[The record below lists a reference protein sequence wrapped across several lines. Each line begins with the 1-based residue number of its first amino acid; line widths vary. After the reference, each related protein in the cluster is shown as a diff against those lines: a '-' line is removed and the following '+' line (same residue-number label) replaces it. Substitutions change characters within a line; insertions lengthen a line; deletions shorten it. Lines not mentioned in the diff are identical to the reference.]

1 MRWLAESLEEKAH
14 GRRGIAQRR
23 QQEVDGGTGG
33 IDGPIEAI
41 FAQPLEKVKFATR
54 REELGCLADSE
65 AGFSALQ
72 HSHNLRPSCSTALRS
87 GALACG
93 PEVTALSKNAGSPLR
108 AVIR

>member
-1 MRWLAESLEEKAH
+1 MQS
-14 GRRGIAQRR
+14 RGYL
-23 QQEVDGGTGG
+23 
-33 IDGPIEAI
+33 AI

-65 AGFSALQ
+65 AGFFALQ
-72 HSHNLRPSCSTALRS
+72 QSHILRPSCSTALRS